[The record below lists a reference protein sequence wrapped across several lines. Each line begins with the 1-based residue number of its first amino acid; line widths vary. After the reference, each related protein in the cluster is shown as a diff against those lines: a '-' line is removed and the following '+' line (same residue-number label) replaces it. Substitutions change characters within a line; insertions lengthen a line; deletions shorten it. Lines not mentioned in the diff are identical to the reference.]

1 MTFINTPLLETV
13 SYGFS
18 GGPTFPGLD
27 EVRLASVIW
36 VRNSDQ
42 GIPVYRYAAPYDAIK
57 EQDQQSLISAYIVA
71 QVNAASFRFK
81 DWSDYQLINAIIG
94 VATVDGESE
103 YQMVKDYTYGPLTVS
118 RPITKPRT
126 GTWTITVD
134 DVVTPATVDDLT
146 GLVSV
151 TALTGQTIRAT
162 TQFDVPVFFI
172 DKDLTFTFEDW
183 DSHSTQIGLM
193 EDISA

>member
-18 GGPTFPGLD
+18 GGPTFPGLT
-27 EVRLASVIW
+27 EVKLSSGIW

-42 GIPVYRYAAPYDAIK
+42 DRQIYRYAAPYDSIK
-57 EQDQQSLISAYIVA
+57 IQDQQALIDAYVVA

-81 DWSDYQLINAIIG
+81 DWSDYQLVNGVIG
-94 VATVDGESE
+94 VADSDGEST
-103 YQMVKDYTYGPLTVS
+103 YQMIKDYTFGPLTVS
-118 RPITKPRT
+118 RPITKPRD
-126 GTWTITVD
+126 GTWSITVD
-134 DVVTPATVDDLT
+134 NVVTPATVDDLT
-146 GLVSV
+146 GLVTV

-172 DKDLTFTFEDW
+172 DKDLTFSFEDW